1 MLAEAKQEIKKLERE
16 NFDLR
21 KQVKKVRI
29 SYEKEIDEYS
39 EVNFLLLKRL
49 YISGKLNKFSQL
61 KS

>member
-49 YISGKLNKFSQL
+49 YISGKLNNFSQL